1 MEDIKTQM
9 PEIPITNDYIFK
21 RIFTKKGNESILKD
35 LLIAILNEPIQ
46 EIKVQSEVSLEKEVA
61 ENKLGRLDILA
72 ELDDKTIVNIE
83 LQVINNHNMIER
95 TMFYWSGMYYNQLKI
110 GENYQRAKRTI
121 SINILK

>member
-61 ENKLGRLDILA
+61 ENNL
-72 ELDDKTIVNIE
+72 
-83 LQVINNHNMIER
+83 
-95 TMFYWSGMYYNQLKI
+95 
-110 GENYQRAKRTI
+110 
-121 SINILK
+121 

>member
-46 EIKVQSEVSLEKEVA
+46 DIKVQSEVSLEKEVA
-61 ENKLGRLDILA
+61 ENNL
-72 ELDDKTIVNIE
+72 
-83 LQVINNHNMIER
+83 
-95 TMFYWSGMYYNQLKI
+95 
-110 GENYQRAKRTI
+110 
-121 SINILK
+121 